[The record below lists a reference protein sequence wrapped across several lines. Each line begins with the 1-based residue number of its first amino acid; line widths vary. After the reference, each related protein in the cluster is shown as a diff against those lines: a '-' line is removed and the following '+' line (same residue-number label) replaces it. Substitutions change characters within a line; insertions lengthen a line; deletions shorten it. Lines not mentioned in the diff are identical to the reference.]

1 MPEVGEEVRQAEFDR
16 ALQEFQDAYIAF
28 FEDKKGYTK
37 TLSVD
42 ELEERSDRWDEARLS
57 LHELIEW
64 QCEIGGGIEVALS
77 EDERVDISEPGWF
90 ENASHLNGS
99 RHTGVDLMKAERI
112 EPISGSD

>member
-1 MPEVGEEVRQAEFDR
+1 MPEVADEVRQAEFDR

-42 ELEERSDRWDEARLS
+42 ELEERSDRWDDARDELYQ
-57 LHELIEW
+57 LIER
-64 QCEIGGGIEVALS
+64 QCEIGSGIEVALS

-90 ENASHLNGS
+90 ENASHLNGF
-99 RHTGVDLMKAERI
+99 RHAGVDLMKAERI
-112 EPISGSD
+112 EPISKSD